1 MTIPYFPIVCI
12 ASATALSLLGDA
24 ALYAVLP
31 SQYANIGLTPLQVGI
46 LLSVNR
52 WVRLVSNHLAERC
65 YRGLPV
71 RWLLAMAFF
80 LASLVTATY
89 GYFRL
94 FVILFV
100 ARVLWGICFS
110 FIRQAGIMTVV
121 GVSSDIHLGKWMGLY
136 RGICLIG
143 SLFGMLLGG
152 LGFDFFGLTF
162 TLIAFSLFSL
172 FSVPLS
178 LLSQRGIHHVQL
190 PHFKVSIG
198 KASLKIMLCGFAVGI
213 VGFGLIMSTLGL
225 IVKKQIGMSM
235 TLFDHTIGV
244 ASITGIVLA
253 IRWGIGI
260 VGSPTLGALADRIGR
275 ERSVPVLFIV
285 GSMALGL
292 ASFPFGLFCMITGV
306 VIVFLCGSL
315 LGTLISA
322 LAGQQGPR
330 AVASYATAFDFGS
343 ALGPLI
349 GWNIVQFGLPTNLIF
364 ITGAVFYILGVFVS
378 NR

>member
-1 MTIPYFPIVCI
+1 M

-71 RWLLAMAFF
+71 RLLLAMAFF

-121 GVSSDIHLGKWMGLY
+121 AVSSDVHLGKWMGLY

-178 LLSQRGIHHVQL
+178 LLSQRGIHHIQL

-198 KASLKIMLCGFAVGI
+198 KTSLKIMLCGFAVGI

-225 IVKKQIGMSM
+225 IVKKQIGMSII
-235 TLFDHTIGV
+235 LLDHTIGV
-244 ASITGIVLA
+244 ASITGVVLA
-253 IRWGIGI
+253 IRWGIDI
-260 VGSPTLGALADRIGR
+260 VGSAVLGAIADRIGR
-275 ERSVPVLFIV
+275 ERSVPALFVV
-285 GSMALGL
+285 GSTALGL
-292 ASFPFGLFCMITGV
+292 ASFPFGLFWMISGV
-306 VIVFLCGSL
+306 VIVFLCGTL
-315 LGTLISA
+315 LATLISA
-322 LAGQQGPR
+322 LAGQQGAK

-349 GWNIVQFGLPTNLIF
+349 GWGIVQFGLPTNLIF
-364 ITGAVFYILGVFVS
+364 ITGAVFYILGAFVS

>member
-31 SQYANIGLTPLQVGI
+31 SQYVNIGLTPLQVGI

-71 RWLLAMAFF
+71 RLLLAMAFL

-94 FVILFV
+94 FIILFV

-178 LLSQRGIHHVQL
+178 LLSQRGIHHIQL
-190 PHFKVSIG
+190 PHFKVSITMTR
-198 KASLKIMLCGFAVGI
+198 LKIMLCGFAVGI

-225 IVKKQIGMSM
+225 IVKKHIGMSM

-260 VGSPTLGALADRIGR
+260 VGSPVLGAIADRIGR
-275 ERSVPVLFIV
+275 ERSVPVLFMV

-292 ASFPFGLFCMITGV
+292 ASFPFGLFCMISGV
-306 VIVFLCGSL
+306 VIVFLCGTL

-349 GWNIVQFGLPTNLIF
+349 GWSIVQFGLPTNLIF

>member
-89 GYFRL
+89 GYFRI

-235 TLFDHTIGV
+235 TLLDHTIGV

-260 VGSPTLGALADRIGR
+260 VGSPMLGALADRIGR

-292 ASFPFGLFCMITGV
+292 ASFPFGLFCMISGV

-349 GWNIVQFGLPTNLIF
+349 GWGIVQFGLPTNLIF

-378 NR
+378 NC

>member
-31 SQYANIGLTPLQVGI
+31 SQYVNIGLTPLQVGI

-71 RWLLAMAFF
+71 RLLLAMAFL

-89 GYFRL
+89 GYFRI

-178 LLSQRGIHHVQL
+178 LLSQRGIHHIQL
-190 PHFKVSIG
+190 PHFKVSITMTR
-198 KASLKIMLCGFAVGI
+198 LKIMLCGFAVGI

-225 IVKKQIGMSM
+225 IVKKHIGMSM

-260 VGSPTLGALADRIGR
+260 VGSPVLGAIADRIGR
-275 ERSVPVLFIV
+275 ERSVPVLFMV

-292 ASFPFGLFCMITGV
+292 ASFPFGLFCMISGV
-306 VIVFLCGSL
+306 VIVFLCGTL

-349 GWNIVQFGLPTNLIF
+349 GWSIVQFGLPTNLIF

>member
-89 GYFRL
+89 GYFRI

>member
-1 MTIPYFPIVCI
+1 MTVPYFPIACI

-52 WVRLVSNHLAERC
+52 WIRLVSNHLAERC

-71 RWLLAMAFF
+71 RLLLAMAFF

-94 FVILFV
+94 FIILFV
-100 ARVLWGICFS
+100 ARILWGICFS

-121 GVSSDIHLGKWMGLY
+121 GVSSDVHLGKWMGLY

-178 LLSQRGIHHVQL
+178 LLSQRGIHHIQL
-190 PHFKVSIG
+190 PHFKVSITMT
-198 KASLKIMLCGFAVGI
+198 SLKIMLCGFAVGI

-225 IVKKQIGMSM
+225 IVKKQIGMSI
-235 TLFDHTIGV
+235 TLLDHTIGV

-253 IRWGIGI
+253 MRWGIGI
-260 VGSPTLGALADRIGR
+260 VGSPVLGAIADRIGR
-275 ERSVPVLFIV
+275 EHSVPVLFIV

-292 ASFPFGLFCMITGV
+292 ASFPFGLFWMISGV
-306 VIVFLCGSL
+306 VIVFLCGTL

-322 LAGQQGPR
+322 LAGQQGAK

-343 ALGPLI
+343 AIGPLI
-349 GWNIVQFGLPTNLIF
+349 GWGIVQFGLPINLIF
-364 ITGAVFYILGVFVS
+364 ITGAVFYILGAFVA

>member
-65 YRGLPV
+65 YLSLPV
-71 RWLLAMAFF
+71 RLLLAMAFF

-89 GYFRL
+89 GYFRI

-178 LLSQRGIHHVQL
+178 LLSQRGIHHIQP

-198 KASLKIMLCGFAVGI
+198 KTSLKIMLCGFAVGI

-260 VGSPTLGALADRIGR
+260 VGSPVLGAIADRTGR

-292 ASFPFGLFCMITGV
+292 ASFPFGLFWMISGV

-322 LAGQQGPR
+322 LAGQQGAK
-330 AVASYATAFDFGS
+330 AVSSYATAFDFGS

-349 GWNIVQFGLPTNLIF
+349 GWGIVQFGLPINLIF
-364 ITGAVFYILGVFVS
+364 ITGAVFYILGAFVA

>member
-1 MTIPYFPIVCI
+1 MTIPYFPIVSI

-89 GYFRL
+89 GYFRI

-110 FIRQAGIMTVV
+110 FIRQAGIMTVI

-178 LLSQRGIHHVQL
+178 LLSQRGIHHIQL

-260 VGSPTLGALADRIGR
+260 VGSPVLGAIADRTGR

-292 ASFPFGLFCMITGV
+292 ASFPFGLFWMISGV
-306 VIVFLCGSL
+306 VIMFLCGSL

-322 LAGQQGPR
+322 LAGQQGAK

-349 GWNIVQFGLPTNLIF
+349 GWGIVQFGLPTNLIF
-364 ITGAVFYILGVFVS
+364 ITGAVFYILGAFAS

>member
-12 ASATALSLLGDA
+12 ASATTLSVLGDA

-31 SQYANIGLTPLQVGI
+31 SQYVSIGLTPIQVGI

-65 YRGLPV
+65 YRRLPV
-71 RWLLAMAFF
+71 RLLLAMAFF
-80 LASLVTATY
+80 LASLVTGTY
-89 GYFRL
+89 GYFRI

-121 GVSSDIHLGKWMGLY
+121 GVSSDIHLGKCMGLY
-136 RGICLIG
+136 RGITLTG
-143 SLFGMLLGG
+143 MLFGMLLGG
-152 LGFDFFGLTF
+152 IGFDLFGHTF
-162 TLIAFSLFSL
+162 TLIAFGLFSL

-178 LLSQRGIHHVQL
+178 ILSQRGIHHIQL

-198 KASLKIMLCGFAVGI
+198 KTSLKIMLCGFAVGI

-225 IVKKQIGMSM
+225 IVKKQIGMSVN
-235 TLFDHTIGV
+235 LFDHTIGV
-244 ASITGIVLA
+244 ASMTGVVLA
-253 IRWGIGI
+253 IRWGIDI
-260 VGSPTLGALADRIGR
+260 VGSPMLGGIADRIGR
-275 ERSVPVLFIV
+275 ERSVPVLFTI
-285 GSMALGL
+285 GSIALGL
-292 ASFPFGLFCMITGV
+292 ASFPFGLFWMISGV
-306 VIVFLCGSL
+306 LIVFLCGTL
-315 LGTLISA
+315 LEILISA
-322 LAGQQGPR
+322 WAGQRGSI

-349 GWNIVQFGLPTNLIF
+349 GWSIVQFGVPTNLIF
-364 ITGAVFYILGVFVS
+364 ITGAVFYILGAFVS